1 MTKAKEY
8 IQGSDLNLVI
18 CHTCKKVCHKE
29 LNECDRCNTPLRERD
44 YSSLHKA
51 WALLI
56 TAAIMLVPANYY
68 PISIITKQG
77 SETED
82 TIFSGILHTI
92 DSGMIPIAIILFIA
106 SILVPW
112 LKILG
117 LITYLSAISFNL
129 PLSKR
134 VLMKGFHVI
143 EWIGRWSMLDL
154 CVISLTVA
162 LVNMGQLL
170 DAQAGP
176 AATPFALVILFTQL
190 AAKVLDT
197 RLLWDKLEMEHDS
210 KRNT

>member
-1 MTKAKEY
+1 MTDSKQY
-8 IQGSDLNLVI
+8 VQGSDLNLLI
-18 CHTCKKVCHKE
+18 CHTCKKVCHNE
-29 LNECDRCNTPLRERD
+29 LDECNRCGAELKERD
-44 YSSLHKA
+44 YSSIQKA

-77 SETED
+77 KETTD

-117 LITYLSAISFNL
+117 LAIYLSAISFNL
-129 PLSKR
+129 PFSKR
-134 VLMKGFHVI
+134 VLMKGFHFI

-162 LVNMGQLL
+162 LVSMGQLL
-170 DAQAGP
+170 NAQAGP

-197 RLLWDKLEMEHDS
+197 RLLWDKLDTVHDS
-210 KRNT
+210 K

>member
-1 MTKAKEY
+1 MTKSRQY
-8 IQGSDLNLVI
+8 IQGRDLNLVI
-18 CHTCKKVCHKE
+18 CHTCKKVCDIG
-29 LNECDRCNTPLRERD
+29 LVECDRCGTPLRNRD
-44 YSSLHKA
+44 HSSLQKA

-56 TAAIMLVPANYY
+56 TAAIMLIPANYY

-77 SETED
+77 AESED

-92 DSGMIPIAIILFIA
+92 DSGMFPIAVILFIA

-170 DAQAGP
+170 DARAGP

-197 RLLWDKLEMEHDS
+197 RLLWDKLETEHDS

>member
-1 MTKAKEY
+1 MTKPANY
-8 IQGSDLNLVI
+8 VQGCDLNLLI
-18 CHTCKKVCHKE
+18 CHTCKKVCEK
-29 LNECDRCNTPLRERD
+29 NQKTCDRCGEKLRSRD
-44 YSSLHKA
+44 ESSLGKA

-56 TAAIMLVPANYY
+56 TAAIMLIPANYY

-77 SETED
+77 KETED

-92 DSGMIPIAIILFIA
+92 DLGMIPIAIILFIA

-129 PLSKR
+129 PLPKR
-134 VLMKGFHVI
+134 FLMKGFHII

-197 RLLWDKLEMEHDS
+197 RLLWDKLETEHDT

>member
-1 MTKAKEY
+1 MTKKGEY
-8 IQGSDLNLVI
+8 VQGSDLNLLI
-18 CHTCKKVCHKE
+18 CHTCKKVCRQEFDK
-29 LNECDRCNTPLRERD
+29 CDRCGTKLRDRD
-44 YSSLHKA
+44 YSSIQKA

-56 TAAIMLVPANYY
+56 TAAIMLIPANYY

-77 SETED
+77 KETED

-92 DSGMIPIAIILFIA
+92 DLGMIPIAIILFIA

-129 PLSKR
+129 PLPKR
-134 VLMKGFHVI
+134 VLMKGFHII

-197 RLLWDKLEMEHDS
+197 RLLWDKVETEHDS